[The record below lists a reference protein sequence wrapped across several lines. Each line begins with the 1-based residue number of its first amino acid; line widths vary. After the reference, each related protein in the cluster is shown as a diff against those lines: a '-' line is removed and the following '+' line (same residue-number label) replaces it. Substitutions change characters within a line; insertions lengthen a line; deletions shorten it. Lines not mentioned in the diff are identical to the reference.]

1 MSAKIAAHDPREQQ
15 HLPGQEPVKNDRV
28 HRAAKRY
35 AKLRDERMAANEE
48 EKAAHNTLLG
58 IMKEE
63 GLEVYEYGD
72 LTVAIDAQEKCKV
85 RFAPRKTEENGD
97 E

>member
-1 MSAKIAAHDPREQQ
+1 M
-15 HLPGQEPVKNDRV
+15 PGQEPVKNDRV

-72 LTVAIDAQEKCKV
+72 LMVAIDAQEKVKV
-85 RFAPRKTEENGD
+85 RFAPKKTEENG
-97 E
+97 EE